1 MIRKIRFSV
10 LLLLLTVFFAAGSMP
25 VQAVTIGELL
35 GWNTEEDKKD
45 GSDAQSFRDDS
56 SRRDQEK
63 KGGSLS
69 ADGKDKSGNDGKN
82 KSSEVD
88 YESLELEEDGTYDSK
103 DEVCAYLIRYHRLPD
118 NYMTKKEAR
127 KMGWEGG
134 SLDRLIPGRSIGG
147 DFYGNYEGTLPEKD
161 GREYHECDI
170 DTIGSSG
177 RGPKRIIYSGD
188 DDNEEW
194 NIYYTDDHYE
204 SFTLLWGEDDYE

>member
-45 GSDAQSFRDDS
+45 GSDAQSSRDDS

>member
-45 GSDAQSFRDDS
+45 GSDAQSSRDDS

-147 DFYGNYEGTLPEKD
+147 DFFGNYEGTLPEKD

>member
-45 GSDAQSFRDDS
+45 GSDTQSSRDDS

-69 ADGKDKSGNDGKN
+69 ADGKDKSGNDGKT

-127 KMGWEGG
+127 KLGWEGG

-147 DFYGNYEGTLPEKD
+147 DFFGNYEGTLPEKD

>member
-45 GSDAQSFRDDS
+45 GSDAQSSRDDS

-82 KSSEVD
+82 KSSEID

-127 KMGWEGG
+127 KLGWEGG

-147 DFYGNYEGTLPEKD
+147 DFFGNYEGTLPEKD

>member
-45 GSDAQSFRDDS
+45 GSDAQSSRDDS

-69 ADGKDKSGNDGKN
+69 ADGKDKFGNDGKN

-127 KMGWEGG
+127 KLGWEGG

-147 DFYGNYEGTLPEKD
+147 DFFGNYEGTLPEKD

>member
-25 VQAVTIGELL
+25 VQAVTFGELL

-45 GSDAQSFRDDS
+45 GSDAQSSRDDS

-69 ADGKDKSGNDGKN
+69 ADGKT

-127 KMGWEGG
+127 KLGWEGG

-147 DFYGNYEGTLPEKD
+147 DFYAL
-161 GREYHECDI
+161 
-170 DTIGSSG
+170 
-177 RGPKRIIYSGD
+177 
-188 DDNEEW
+188 
-194 NIYYTDDHYE
+194 
-204 SFTLLWGEDDYE
+204 

>member
-45 GSDAQSFRDDS
+45 GSDAQSSRDDS

-127 KMGWEGG
+127 KLGWEGG

>member
-147 DFYGNYEGTLPEKD
+147 DFFGNYEGTLPEKD

>member
-45 GSDAQSFRDDS
+45 GSDAQSYRDDS

-69 ADGKDKSGNDGKN
+69 ADGKDKSGNDGKT

-127 KMGWEGG
+127 KLGWEGG

-147 DFYGNYEGTLPEKD
+147 DFFGNYEGTLPEKD

>member
-45 GSDAQSFRDDS
+45 GSDAQSSRDDS

-127 KMGWEGG
+127 KLGWEGG

-147 DFYGNYEGTLPEKD
+147 DFFGNLPEKD

>member
-45 GSDAQSFRDDS
+45 GSDAQSSRDDS

-118 NYMTKKEAR
+118 NYMTKKAAR
-127 KMGWEGG
+127 KLGWEGG

-147 DFYGNYEGTLPEKD
+147 DFFGNYEGTLPEKD

>member
-45 GSDAQSFRDDS
+45 GSDAQSSRDDS

-127 KMGWEGG
+127 KLGWEGG

-147 DFYGNYEGTLPEKD
+147 DFFGNYEGTLPEKD

>member
-45 GSDAQSFRDDS
+45 GSDAQFSRDDS
-56 SRRDQEK
+56 SQRDQEK

-127 KMGWEGG
+127 KLGWEGG

-147 DFYGNYEGTLPEKD
+147 DFFGNYEGTLPEKD